1 MATTEAQ
8 KRATKAYRERRGGVA
23 GIQKTIGATVSPV
36 EAERIKTALKSVNMT
51 NAEALKRV
59 ADRIEQG
66 DDLRRDYD
74 RATDKLIEGNE
85 KRT

>member
-1 MATTEAQ
+1 MALTESQRKAQ
-8 KRATKAYRERRGGVA
+8 QRYREKKGTKN
-23 GIQKTIGATVSPV
+23 IQKTIGATVSPA

-51 NAEALKRV
+51 NAEVLKRV

-74 RATDKLIEGNE
+74 NTTNTLVERKENA
-85 KRT
+85 